1 MWLPNMI
8 TLVLGFQNSNENLS
22 NTLRPRRSSEWLIII
37 SWLIFTFPAMQA
49 HQWVLDNMDKWVE
62 KYLIA
67 DNSIRI
73 RNGRWSCRYSYEKRW
88 PCSDIFV
95 HCDSLSKYSNVG
107 GIGHFKV
114 ARETGSRWGTHFQHR
129 HKFVPQNS
137 PTMHFDNYLDPFS
150 RATSKWRIDHFRL
163 LKTLTFKMRPRA
175 QPFLWKWV
183 LFTWE
188 WKIISISKAEHLT
201 SFWYRGPGELEN
213 GLLPAKKSVELP
225 ENLTIACV
233 FLQPQR
239 ICLWVLFPTIT
250 SDRDSGECL
259 CQIPFFDVHNIQI
272 RFCSADV
279 YFLHK
284 TWN

>member
-73 RNGRWSCRYSYEKRW
+73 RNGRWSCRYNYEKRW

-114 ARETGSRWGTHFQHR
+114 ARETGSRWLSSALWDSFGGRIFNIATNLFP
-129 HKFVPQNS
+129 KTVPQC
-137 PTMHFDNYLDPFS
+137 
-150 RATSKWRIDHFRL
+150 
-163 LKTLTFKMRPRA
+163 TLTTISTRSPA
-175 QPFLWKWV
+175 Q
-183 LFTWE
+183 
-188 WKIISISKAEHLT
+188 
-201 SFWYRGPGELEN
+201 
-213 GLLPAKKSVELP
+213 
-225 ENLTIACV
+225 
-233 FLQPQR
+233 LQ
-239 ICLWVLFPTIT
+239 
-250 SDRDSGECL
+250 SGE
-259 CQIPFFDVHNIQI
+259 
-272 RFCSADV
+272 
-279 YFLHK
+279 
-284 TWN
+284 